1 MGLFGAVAHKKKR
14 GIEPRFF
21 VLMVPRAGIEPARP
35 QGHWIL
41 NPARLPVPPPRHEL
55 LITTGKSGAKD
66 CHLRPRCQAL
76 K

>member
-1 MGLFGAVAHKKKR
+1 
-14 GIEPRFF
+14 
-21 VLMVPRAGIEPARP
+21 
-35 QGHWIL
+35 
-41 NPARLPVPPPRHEL
+41 L